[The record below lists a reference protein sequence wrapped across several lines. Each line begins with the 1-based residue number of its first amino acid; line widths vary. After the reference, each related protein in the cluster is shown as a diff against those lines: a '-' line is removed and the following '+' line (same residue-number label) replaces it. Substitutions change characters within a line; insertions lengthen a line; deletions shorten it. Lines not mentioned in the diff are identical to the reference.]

1 MLVRLAKCLLVMLL
15 ILAMGGHRVWLQ
27 TAAWVGMTID
37 YSQKDCLLVA
47 LQKTFDGKH
56 PCQLCHL
63 LSKETKSE
71 KKKDF
76 KLIQVKLEFLAQVE
90 EPPLNPPAFPRV
102 VVPGL
107 KLLSRSEPPPLPPP
121 RSPVV

>member
-1 MLVRLAKCLLVMLL
+1 MLARLAKCLLVVML
-15 ILAMGGHRVWLQ
+15 ILATGGHRVLLQ

-37 YSQKDCLLVA
+37 YSQKDCFLVA

-56 PCQLCHL
+56 PCQLCRL
-63 LSKETKSE
+63 ISKETKSE

-90 EPPLNPPAFPRV
+90 EPSLNPPPFPRV
-102 VVPGL
+102 VMPGL

-121 RSPVV
+121 RSTAV